1 MVDVNTKIFD
11 SLGTSVSEIIDK
23 AAACFRGIYVM
34 DIASN
39 KVYAIKSIN
48 EKYFY
53 DEPVDYEWDGKF
65 LSYVNAVFAAKY
77 RAMALVTFDR
87 THLSKKFTESNQ
99 KYECVY
105 ELNNGE
111 WNNVCFQPLKIENG
125 ECKCVL
131 VTFSD
136 ISESKAKFDEMALQ
150 MERFHKGSKFS
161 NWYFAQVSQDMYS
174 QILKFDL
181 LTGDTSKIIFEDN
194 EPKEVPVMNWNTIHD
209 QLIDSIHPKDLEIA
223 SNVFSVDRI
232 KSMAPGEML
241 ECTFRRYIENK
252 YHWYNMTIHVSEL
265 EPSVAVVFERDITAS
280 GVDINQ
286 TISKAEHDGLT
297 DLFNIEKY
305 GSLLPTEYA
314 SMESAGVI
322 YADIE
327 HLSEFNEK
335 YGRDVGDEAIKILA
349 ESMRSVQNRQN
360 LVYRCG
366 DDEFMLIS
374 KNTSNEEIEILKQL
388 VKERLSRLSD
398 IRNVHFVAS
407 FGSAWETNVTDIAK
421 VISTAVTDMR
431 NNKTLELLH

>member
-1 MVDVNTKIFD
+1 MVDINTKIFD
-11 SLGTSVSEIIDK
+11 SVGTSVSEIIDK

-34 DIASN
+34 DVPSN
-39 KVYAIKSIN
+39 RVYAIKSIN
-48 EKYFY
+48 EKDFY
-53 DEPVDYEWDGKF
+53 DEPVDYDWDGKI
-65 LSYVNAVFAAKY
+65 LTYVNSIFAAKY

-87 THLSKKFTESNQ
+87 NHLSRKFTSLDQ
-99 KYECVY
+99 KYEFVY

-111 WNNVCFQPLKIENG
+111 WNNVRFQPLRIENG

-136 ISESKAKFDEMALQ
+136 FSESKAKIDEMTQQ

-174 QILKFDL
+174 QILKFDM

-194 EPKEVPVMNWNTIHD
+194 EPKEVPVMNWKSIHD
-209 QLIDSIHPKDLEIA
+209 QFIDSIHPKDLEIV
-223 SNVFSVDRI
+223 SGIISIDRI
-232 KSMAPGEML
+232 KSMVPGEVL

-252 YHWYNMTIHVSEL
+252 YHWYNVTIHVSEL
-265 EPSVAVVFERDITAS
+265 EPSVAVVFERDITTS

-327 HLSEFNEK
+327 HLSEFNDK

-360 LVYRCG
+360 LVFRCS

-374 KNTSNEEIEILKQL
+374 KNGTNEELEILKQL

-407 FGSAWETNVTDIAK
+407 FGCAWESNVTDIAK
-421 VISTAVTDMR
+421 VISIAVTDMR